1 MEAREEE
8 SVVLQASEEETE
20 EETQLSRERFDDES
34 NETILEAEID
44 QAEHYEPDVVEIDP
58 REHLDFWREAKQYLS
73 TLSTR
78 IHHLRQITQET
89 RDRIRRHGT
98 AEMTLP
104 PQPSSPDS
112 TQLTE
117 TSPSAIMEN
126 LHEKF
131 MVVHTTL
138 EKLEILVTGVLI
150 GDRGPLDK
158 AFSEHWVESHLH
170 AHEAQEFEETAVRM
184 GYKPNSVTM
193 DPVLTEEQEMQWER
207 MQAQMFQYRTKVGL
221 EGEYRDFGNNE
232 EDLPEPLRKAG
243 KYATRSGMDTRQKW
257 LKVGMLGHTLKGM
270 GLLGLKTS
278 KFEMK
283 KKEGVAAEVAAAGKD
298 DGDVVEEGEDEE
310 GLDDGEEY
318 EEELEDEEYEE
329 NEVDE
334 EYDEVEED
342 EDVEGEEGEEGE
354 DEEGKDE
361 EDGDEGDE
369 DEEFEEDEDKEEVD
383 EYPEVHA
390 PPGENFP
397 AEYTQVMEK
406 MRKSMADLDKDI
418 SSLEE
423 SYDTF
428 LATHP
433 PPPPPPEQVP
443 PPEQPPTQETTSQ

>member
-1 MEAREEE
+1 MEEE
-8 SVVLQASEEETE
+8 A
-20 EETQLSRERFDDES
+20 QLSRQRFDDES
-34 NETILEAEID
+34 DETILEAEFD
-44 QAEHYEPDVVEIDP
+44 DAEDNEPIVEEMDP
-58 REHLDFWREAKQYLS
+58 TEEPLEFWLEAKQYLS
-73 TLSTR
+73 TLSSR

-98 AEMTLP
+98 AEMILP
-104 PQPSSPDS
+104 PQPSSPDN
-112 TQLTE
+112 TQLIE
-117 TSPSAIMEN
+117 TSPSAIMEH

-131 MVVHTTL
+131 MEVHTTL
-138 EKLEILVTGVLI
+138 EKLEILVTAVVI

-158 AFSEHWVESHLH
+158 AYSEDWVESHLH

-207 MQAQMFQYRTKVGL
+207 MQAQVFQYKTRVGL

-278 KFEMK
+278 KFERK
-283 KKEGVAAEVAAAGKD
+283 KKEGVAAEAAAAGTD
-298 DGDVVEEGEDEE
+298 DGGVVEEGEDEE

-329 NEVDE
+329 NEEDE
-334 EYDEVEED
+334 EYEEDEED
-342 EDVEGEEGEEGE
+342 EDEDEENEEDEEGE
-354 DEEGKDE
+354 DEEDE
-361 EDGDEGDE
+361 NEEGEEEGEEEGDE
-369 DEEFEEDEDKEEVD
+369 DEEFEEEEDNEDVG
-383 EYPEVHA
+383 EYPAVHA

-428 LATHP
+428 LARHP
-433 PPPPPPEQVP
+433 PPPPPPEQIP
-443 PPEQPPTQETTSQ
+443 PPEQPPTQETTSQIDTE